1 MSKQIVFN
9 QDAKTKLLKGVIK
22 LSDAVTCTLGQ
33 ELPKN
38 QVYVGVQTIIGNSNV
53 MAGPQL
59 TLKTKKDNMYGAGV
73 LIDGNGNKYLGV
85 SVGWKIA
92 FKK

>member
-1 MSKQIVFN
+1 
-9 QDAKTKLLKGVIK
+9 
-22 LSDAVTCTLGQ
+22 
-33 ELPKN
+33 
-38 QVYVGVQTIIGNSNV
+38 
-53 MAGPQL
+53 
-59 TLKTKKDNMYGAGV
+59 LKTKKDNMYGAGM